1 MAFFADAL
9 QGDVTDSQHGT
20 AAEGVHLGAM
30 AGTVDQVLRV
40 STGIEVKDDVLL
52 FNPELPPEME
62 RREARIRYRG
72 QSWLRLS
79 EQFPAKDKWC
89 SAGFGIVGTCRVFV
103 AMEGGRSPTGIATNT
118 RRRKIQAASA
128 MGSGLK

>member
-72 QSWLRLS
+72 HSLELRLTHES
-79 EQFPAKDKWC
+79 LTVRGEELDAAPIVL
-89 SAGFGIVGTCRVFV
+89 SVAGKIHDYVSGATLVV
-103 AMEGGRSPTGIATNT
+103 ALNDGGVKLHLS
-118 RRRKIQAASA
+118 K
-128 MGSGLK
+128 